1 MLVMCCVSG
10 RVEFEELDEYIPC
23 GSGPGGSYVSAVS
36 YPVGFGSGDG
46 KRKRAY
52 MVDHLV
58 RDTAVVLQD
67 VVVHR
72 AGGFGDLLCD
82 GLLLKSS

>member
-1 MLVMCCVSG
+1 MSTYHVEVDLEVVMLALCLILSG
-10 RVEFEELDEYIPC
+10 LVWRMER
-23 GSGPGGSYVSAVS
+23 G
-36 YPVGFGSGDG
+36 
-46 KRKRAY
+46 KRAY

>member
-1 MLVMCCVSG
+1 
-10 RVEFEELDEYIPC
+10 
-23 GSGPGGSYVSAVS
+23 
-36 YPVGFGSGDG
+36 
-46 KRKRAY
+46 